1 MKSHILIYLLQ
12 FTLLTILIGC
22 NMSAQKG
29 RTLETPDGLPAR
41 IVAIY
46 TMDIKNPFIYLD
58 RENLTYYM
66 TGDGGYLWTSK
77 DLKLWN
83 GAYNILQYDT
93 TVWYGV
99 SPVITAPEIHKFN
112 NKFYFVATFTL
123 PDNIIDNV
131 NGKNIP
137 RRSCEIL
144 VADSIQGPYKPITT
158 AQPLLRADQA
168 AQSATFITD
177 EYGWGYIIYNH
188 DWQQCMNGTTQI
200 IMLTKDLAEQIGDP
214 FTMFK
219 ASQNPWST
227 NNGNIGN
234 NSFSPMMEGPFLF
247 DTEGRE
253 LGILFITE
261 KNGEK
266 ALGVAYTEKDHGLN
280 GPWHIEPEPMLTGNY
295 GQAMLF
301 NDFDGSLV
309 MVLHKDTI
317 INGDK
322 KSIPQ
327 LFEMDSQ
334 YDKLKIKSKYNI

>member
-1 MKSHILIYLLQ
+1 MKHRILICLLQ
-12 FTLLTILIGC
+12 IAFLTIFTGC
-22 NMSAQKG
+22 NTSVDKG
-29 RTLETPDGLPAR
+29 WTLETSDGLPVQT
-41 IVAIY
+41 VAID
-46 TMDIKNPFIYLD
+46 TMDISNPFIYLD
-58 RENLTYYM
+58 KNNLIYYM
-66 TGDGGYLWTSK
+66 TGDGGCLWTSK

-93 TVWYGV
+93 TVWYGA

-112 NKFYFVATFTL
+112 DKFYFVATFTL

-144 VADSIQGPYKPITT
+144 VADSIQGPYKPITKT
-158 AQPLLRADQA
+158 QPLLRADQA
-168 AQSATFITD
+168 AQGATFITD

-188 DWQQCMNGTTQI
+188 DWQQCQNGTTQI

-227 NNGNIGN
+227 RNDDTE
-234 NSFSPMMEGPFLF
+234 SPKFSPVMEGPYLF

-261 KNGEK
+261 KNGTK

-317 INGDK
+317 VKGNK
-322 KSIPQ
+322 KSVPQ
-327 LFEMDSQ
+327 LIEMDSQ